1 MIKKFDVIT
10 KLYEEAT
17 QEVTESPEKWL
28 AFLQSASKNYRLPF
42 DEQLLI
48 HMQRPEA
55 TAVLPMGK
63 WNEKFGRWVKRD
75 SKGIAVFD
83 KSSDRLKLKYY
94 FDVSDTREGKYKR
107 LVRPV
112 SLWSVSEEQQKSV
125 KEALVNAFCVADG
138 DRKEFAMVI
147 LEASLNIAEDNIGDY
162 LQDILLATQD
172 SPLEEMDKFN
182 IRLKMKQLLANS
194 ISYMLF
200 FVVELNQKSIWRQGI
215 FRISGSFIPKSWSI
229 SLAWQQ
235 VICQKWH

>member
-1 MIKKFDVIT
+1 M
-10 KLYEEAT
+10 
-17 QEVTESPEKWL
+17 
-28 AFLQSASKNYRLPF
+28 
-42 DEQLLI
+42 
-48 HMQRPEA
+48 
-55 TAVLPMGK
+55 
-63 WNEKFGRWVKRD
+63 
-75 SKGIAVFD
+75 
-83 KSSDRLKLKYY
+83 
-94 FDVSDTREGKYKR
+94 
-107 LVRPV
+107 RPV

-125 KEALVNAFCVADG
+125 KEALVNAFGVADG

>member
-1 MIKKFDVIT
+1 MVKKFDVIT

-48 HMQRPEA
+48 HVQRPEA
-55 TAVLPMGK
+55 TAVLPMEK

-83 KSSDRLKLKYY
+83 KSSNHLKLKYY

-112 SLWSVSEEQQKSV
+112 SLWSV
-125 KEALVNAFCVADG
+125 
-138 DRKEFAMVI
+138 
-147 LEASLNIAEDNIGDY
+147 
-162 LQDILLATQD
+162 
-172 SPLEEMDKFN
+172 
-182 IRLKMKQLLANS
+182 
-194 ISYMLF
+194 
-200 FVVELNQKSIWRQGI
+200 
-215 FRISGSFIPKSWSI
+215 
-229 SLAWQQ
+229 
-235 VICQKWH
+235 